1 MLPFGICLWSLAG
14 AMLDDPWLFVLV
26 SVDAWVPVPV
36 LVYDVDVFGP
46 GNSEYGWLVT
56 GREDTP
62 SL

>member
-1 MLPFGICLWSLAG
+1 
-14 AMLDDPWLFVLV
+14 
-26 SVDAWVPVPV
+26 VPVPV